1 MNDST
6 KQLASVGLTQAR
18 PNQFQNSAD
27 SLPATPSYLAQLLGP
42 PHACMHVGA
51 PKAICIVICD
61 LINLKS
67 IRTEG

>member
-27 SLPATPSYLAQLLGP
+27 SLPATPSYL
-42 PHACMHVGA
+42 V
-51 PKAICIVICD
+51 
-61 LINLKS
+61 
-67 IRTEG
+67 